1 MYEWL
6 LDEINM
12 TFDKT
17 VSNIFETELFVDAG
31 TDKINP

>member
-12 TFDKT
+12 TLNKHL
-17 VSNIFETELFVDAG
+17 SNIFETELFVDAG
-31 TDKINP
+31 TDKIDP